1 MFYKYKTLLLLII
14 IKQLNILFLSL
25 LHKIKGLIFWE
36 FFLKRKTKAYLFL
49 LGCAW
54 SKNHFTY
61 DLLDSDAPEKWHRFL
76 HSDK

>member
-36 FFLKRKTKAYLFL
+36 FF
-49 LGCAW
+49 
-54 SKNHFTY
+54 
-61 DLLDSDAPEKWHRFL
+61 
-76 HSDK
+76 